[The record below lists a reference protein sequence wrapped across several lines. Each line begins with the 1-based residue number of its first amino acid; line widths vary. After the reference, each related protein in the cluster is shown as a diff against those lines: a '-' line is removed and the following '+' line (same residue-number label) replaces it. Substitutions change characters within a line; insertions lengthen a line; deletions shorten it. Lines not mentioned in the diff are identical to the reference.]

1 MVVNSQTDD
10 GRFWTV
16 VDFICDW
23 KLFVTLLFKILL
35 HNQEIFMILKLQ
47 VIAQLHQLH
56 SSLEWV
62 IRLETD
68 SIFMPATKQ
77 QNLQSKSVS
86 VVTSNEK
93 EEDFL
98 MTNDLISWLLL
109 HD

>member
-1 MVVNSQTDD
+1 
-10 GRFWTV
+10 
-16 VDFICDW
+16 
-23 KLFVTLLFKILL
+23 
-35 HNQEIFMILKLQ
+35 
-47 VIAQLHQLH
+47 
-56 SSLEWV
+56 
-62 IRLETD
+62 
-68 SIFMPATKQ
+68 MPATKQ